1 MSDVNWWLMA
11 LAFVLGLV
19 LTLALTLRRVKR
31 EVPVYGAL
39 GRRPEAAAGSGAKVA
54 GGGTAARATAVA
66 DDATTKLPKVGAGD
80 EPTTQLPKVSG
91 AGAAAAGAAA
101 AGAAGAAK
109 FASGGGAHEAADDD
123 AAAGVGND
131 VKVVEETPYGAGSV
145 RVSGAGT
152 PTGYLI
158 KGNED
163 SMLYHSP
170 ESPSYSVTIA
180 EIWFADVESA
190 EKAGFNRWDSGK
202 SQRENK

>member
-39 GRRPEAAAGSGAKVA
+39 GRRPEPTAAAR
-54 GGGTAARATAVA
+54 GGTAAAATAVA
-66 DDATTKLPKVGAGD
+66 DEPTTKLPKAGTGD
-80 EPTTQLPKVSG
+80 EPTTKLPKATS
-91 AGAAAAGAAA
+91 AGAAA
-101 AGAAGAAK
+101 AGAAGAAA
-109 FASGGGAHEAADDD
+109 FASGGGAHEAAEDS
-123 AAAGVGND
+123 AGED

-152 PTGYLI
+152 PAGYLI

-170 ESPSYSVTIA
+170 ESPSYSVTVA

-202 SQRENK
+202 SQREKK

>member
-39 GRRPEAAAGSGAKVA
+39 GRRPEPTAAA
-54 GGGTAARATAVA
+54 GGGTAAAATAVA
-66 DDATTKLPKVGAGD
+66 DEPTTKLPKAGTGD
-80 EPTTQLPKVSG
+80 EPTTKLPKATS

-101 AGAAGAAK
+101 AGAAGAAA
-109 FASGGGAHEAADDD
+109 FASGGGAHEAAEDS
-123 AAAGVGND
+123 AGEN

-152 PTGYLI
+152 PAGYLI

-170 ESPSYSVTIA
+170 ESPSYSVTVA

-202 SQRENK
+202 SQREKK

>member
-1 MSDVNWWLMA
+1 MTMSDVNWWLMA

-39 GRRPEAAAGSGAKVA
+39 GRRPEPAAA
-54 GGGTAARATAVA
+54 GGGTAAAATAVA
-66 DDATTKLPKVGAGD
+66 DEPTTKLPKVGTGD
-80 EPTTQLPKVSG
+80 EPTTKLPKATS

-101 AGAAGAAK
+101 AGAAGAAA
-109 FASGGGAHEAADDD
+109 FASGGGAHEAAEDS
-123 AAAGVGND
+123 AGED

-152 PTGYLI
+152 PKGYLI

-202 SQRENK
+202 SQREKK

>member
-1 MSDVNWWLMA
+1 MSDLNWWLMA

-39 GRRPEAAAGSGAKVA
+39 GRRPDAAAAAGDGKAA
-54 GGGTAARATAVA
+54 AAGGTAGAATAVA
-66 DDATTKLPKVGAGD
+66 DDATTKLPRVGSGD
-80 EPTTQLPKVSG
+80 EPTTQLPKVTS

-109 FASGGGAHEAADDD
+109 FASGGGAHEAAGD
-123 AAAGVGND
+123 G

-190 EKAGFNRWDSGK
+190 EEAGFNRWDSGK
-202 SQRENK
+202 SQRDKK

>member
-39 GRRPEAAAGSGAKVA
+39 GRRPEPTAAAR
-54 GGGTAARATAVA
+54 GGTAAAATAVA
-66 DDATTKLPKVGAGD
+66 DEPTTKLPKAGTGD
-80 EPTTQLPKVSG
+80 EPTTKLPKATS

-101 AGAAGAAK
+101 AGAAGAAA
-109 FASGGGAHEAADDD
+109 FASGGGAHEAAEDS
-123 AAAGVGND
+123 AGED

-152 PTGYLI
+152 PAGYLI

-163 SMLYHSP
+163 SLLYHSP
-170 ESPSYSVTIA
+170 ESPSYSVTVA

-202 SQRENK
+202 SQREKK

>member
-1 MSDVNWWLMA
+1 MTMSDVNWWLMA

-39 GRRPEAAAGSGAKVA
+39 GRRPEPTAAA
-54 GGGTAARATAVA
+54 GGGTAAAATAVA
-66 DDATTKLPKVGAGD
+66 DEPTTKLPKAGTGD
-80 EPTTQLPKVSG
+80 EPTTKLPKATS

-101 AGAAGAAK
+101 AGAAGAAA
-109 FASGGGAHEAADDD
+109 FASGGGAHEAAEDS
-123 AAAGVGND
+123 AGEN

-152 PTGYLI
+152 PAGYLI

-170 ESPSYSVTIA
+170 ESPSYSVTVA

-202 SQRENK
+202 SQREKK

>member
-39 GRRPEAAAGSGAKVA
+39 GRRPEPTAAAR
-54 GGGTAARATAVA
+54 GGTAAAATAVA
-66 DDATTKLPKVGAGD
+66 DEPTTKLPKAGTGD
-80 EPTTQLPKVSG
+80 EPTTKLPKATS

-101 AGAAGAAK
+101 AGAAGAAA
-109 FASGGGAHEAADDD
+109 FASGGGAHEAAEDS
-123 AAAGVGND
+123 AGED

-152 PTGYLI
+152 PAGYLI

-170 ESPSYSVTIA
+170 ESPSYSVTVA

-202 SQRENK
+202 SQREKK

>member
-1 MSDVNWWLMA
+1 MNDVNWWLMA
-11 LAFVLGLV
+11 LSFVLGLV

-39 GRRPEAAAGSGAKVA
+39 GRRPAST
-54 GGGTAARATAVA
+54 TATTTATA
-66 DDATTKLPKVGAGD
+66 DDATTKLPKASAATTGAVD
-80 EPTTQLPKVSG
+80 EPTTKLPKAS
-91 AGAAAAGAAA
+91 GAAAAGAAA
-101 AGAAGAAK
+101 AGAGAAAFAAGGGKHEAGAGDVKGDAK
-109 FASGGGAHEAADDD
+109 D
-123 AAAGVGND
+123 D
-131 VKVVEETPYGAGSV
+131 VKVVEESPYGAGSV

-170 ESPSYSVTIA
+170 ESPSYSVTVA

>member
-39 GRRPEAAAGSGAKVA
+39 GRRPEPTAAAR
-54 GGGTAARATAVA
+54 GGTAAAATAVA
-66 DDATTKLPKVGAGD
+66 DEPTTKLPKAGTGD
-80 EPTTQLPKVSG
+80 EPTTMLPKATS

-101 AGAAGAAK
+101 AGAAGAAA
-109 FASGGGAHEAADDD
+109 FASGGGAHEAAEDS
-123 AAAGVGND
+123 AGED

-152 PTGYLI
+152 PAGYLI

-170 ESPSYSVTIA
+170 ESPSYSVTVA

-202 SQRENK
+202 SQREKK

>member
-1 MSDVNWWLMA
+1 MNDVNWWLMA

-39 GRRPEAAAGSGAKVA
+39 GRRPDASST
-54 GGGTAARATAVA
+54 GGTAAAAKGGTSSAATAVA
-66 DDATTKLPKVGAGD
+66 DDATTRLPRAGAVD
-80 EPTTQLPKVSG
+80 EPTTKLPKATS

-101 AGAAGAAK
+101 VGAAGAAK
-109 FASGGGAHEAADDD
+109 LTSGGGAHEAADAD
-123 AAAGVGND
+123 GVD
-131 VKVVEETPYGAGSV
+131 VDVVEETPYGVGSV

-202 SQRENK
+202 SQREKK

>member
-1 MSDVNWWLMA
+1 MTMSDVNWWLMA

-39 GRRPEAAAGSGAKVA
+39 GRRPEPTAAA
-54 GGGTAARATAVA
+54 GGGTAAAATAVA
-66 DDATTKLPKVGAGD
+66 DEPTTKLPKAGTGD
-80 EPTTQLPKVSG
+80 EPTTKLPKATSAG
-91 AGAAAAGAAA
+91 AAAAGAAAAGAAA
-101 AGAAGAAK
+101 AGAAGAAA
-109 FASGGGAHEAADDD
+109 FASGGGAHEAAEDS
-123 AAAGVGND
+123 AGED

-152 PTGYLI
+152 PAGYLI

-170 ESPSYSVTIA
+170 ESPSYSVTVA

-202 SQRENK
+202 SQREKK

>member
-39 GRRPEAAAGSGAKVA
+39 GRRPDAAAGSGGTAAAV
-54 GGGTAARATAVA
+54 GGTAAGTTAVA
-66 DDATTKLPKVGAGD
+66 DDATTKLPKVSAGD
-80 EPTTQLPKVSG
+80 EPTTQLPKVTS

-123 AAAGVGND
+123 

-152 PTGYLI
+152 PAGYLI

-170 ESPSYSVTIA
+170 ESPSYSVTVA

-202 SQRENK
+202 SQREKK

>member
-39 GRRPEAAAGSGAKVA
+39 GRRPEPTAAA
-54 GGGTAARATAVA
+54 GGGTAAAATAVA
-66 DDATTKLPKVGAGD
+66 DEPTTKLPKAGTGD
-80 EPTTQLPKVSG
+80 EPTTKLPKATS
-91 AGAAAAGAAA
+91 AGAAA
-101 AGAAGAAK
+101 AGAAGAAA
-109 FASGGGAHEAADDD
+109 FASGGGAHEAAEDS
-123 AAAGVGND
+123 AGED

-152 PTGYLI
+152 PAGYLI

-170 ESPSYSVTIA
+170 ESPSYSVTVA

-202 SQRENK
+202 SQREKK

>member
-1 MSDVNWWLMA
+1 MTMSDVNWWLMA

-39 GRRPEAAAGSGAKVA
+39 GRRPEPTAA
-54 GGGTAARATAVA
+54 GGGTAAAATAVA
-66 DDATTKLPKVGAGD
+66 DEPTTKLPKVGTGD
-80 EPTTQLPKVSG
+80 EPTTKLPKATS

-101 AGAAGAAK
+101 AGAAGAAA
-109 FASGGGAHEAADDD
+109 FASGGGAHEAAEDS
-123 AAAGVGND
+123 AGED

-170 ESPSYSVTIA
+170 ESPSYSVTVA

-202 SQRENK
+202 SQREKK